1 MKIIALLMIFAFIQ
15 VEGSTSVREAISLL
29 RKAFRTHKTFFGAES
44 EGVVCPTV
52 CPEDEESRLFL
63 PDKCILKC
71 EEEEEEVRRTHKTV
85 LDVVC
90 PTVCPE
96 DEESRLF
103 LPEVCAPVCEEE
115 EEEEEVRSVDE
126 EAADLEET
134 EKAEETA
141 KFLSKR
147 VVVLGQKYKR
157 NGDGTTDVNAAPAN
171 NNKQRGL
178 YIIGFPTCWGFPGGL
193 CEYCDLNY
201 CWVDCC

>member
-1 MKIIALLMIFAFIQ
+1 MGQLTATLSLAWLSLEHSYHFTFIMKIIALLMIFAFIQ

-90 PTVCPE
+90 PTVRPE

-126 EAADLEET
+126 
-134 EKAEETA
+134 KAEDTA

-147 VVVLGQKYKR
+147 VVVLGQKYK
-157 NGDGTTDVNAAPAN
+157 VNTF
-171 NNKQRGL
+171 L
-178 YIIGFPTCWGFPGGL
+178 YRYIVLI
-193 CEYCDLNY
+193 
-201 CWVDCC
+201 